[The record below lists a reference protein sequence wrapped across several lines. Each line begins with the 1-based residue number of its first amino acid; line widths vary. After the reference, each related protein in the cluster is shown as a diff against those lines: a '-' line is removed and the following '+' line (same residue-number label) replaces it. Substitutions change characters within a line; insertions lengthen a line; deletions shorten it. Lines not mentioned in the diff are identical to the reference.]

1 MFLFFLYFLVLTNTG
16 AKYQTF
22 LINLERRSDK
32 FQSSK
37 FQLDFLNIS
46 FNVFTAVD
54 GGKLRNQLDQNKN
67 ASVAELVDIK
77 NLKLKRETLE
87 KSNNSLSHV
96 GCWLSHLKLMQ
107 KIEDSKVE
115 DNILI
120 LEDDFVA
127 DGDAVSLIA
136 SAINKLPFNWDL
148 LYVGHCDTRGCCEN
162 YLDRKYDMCKC
173 RKNQPIGC
181 THGYMLRNY
190 SVASRIFERGNSE
203 EPLLAD
209 LYYDKTTLNR
219 FIVFPHIFSQRKSIL
234 ADVKSEGGVFTELR
248 NSTLKD
254 LVEKY
259 Y

>member
-1 MFLFFLYFLVLTNTG
+1 MLLLVLCFLVLANTG

-32 FQSSK
+32 LQSSK

-67 ASVAELVDIK
+67 AIAELVGIK
-77 NLKLKRETLE
+77 NLKLKRKTLE

-107 KIEDSKVE
+107 KIEDLKID

-127 DGDAVSLIA
+127 DGDAVSLID
-136 SAINKLPFNWDL
+136 SAINKLPSNWDL
-148 LYVGHCDTRGCCEN
+148 LYVGHCDTRARCGN
-162 YLDRKYDMCKC
+162 YLDREFDICKC
-173 RKNQPIGC
+173 RQNQPVGC
-181 THGYMLRNY
+181 THGYLLRNY
-190 SVASRIFERGNSE
+190 TVASRIFEQGNSE

-219 FIVFPHIFSQRKSIL
+219 FIVFPHIFSQRKSIM

-248 NSTLKD
+248 NSTLKA
-254 LVEKY
+254 LVDKY